1 MPGSQNNPQLNP
13 QNSLGGI
20 TYEDFRGKTISE
32 ILKEKGKI
40 ADDQLKEV
48 KYSIASKQGSEESI
62 ISSKG
67 FVDNETLVKAKAAS
81 YGMPYVDLGM
91 VDIAREVIQKLP
103 YDTAKTHSAIV
114 FKDEPNMVHVGMADP
129 LDIQKVQFLQ
139 SYLKKPIKTYFASIN
154 DINNVTET
162 RYTGKIESEVT
173 EAVEEVGEDVVQI
186 EEGIQDI
193 SEVAQSIAS
202 APVAR
207 IVNMILEYGVKFKA
221 SDIHIEPR
229 EGMMAVRFRI
239 HGIMNERLQLPY
251 KLLPSIVARIKILSN
266 LKIDEHRV
274 PQDGRFQ
281 IKVGKIG
288 VDLRVSVLPTVFG
301 EKIVIRLLEKGA
313 GMLKLEDTG
322 LRGMGYKFF
331 REALTSTQGIILV
344 TGPTGSGKTQTLASS
359 LIILNKPQVN
369 IITLEDPVEIKVNGV
384 NQVQVNAEIGLTF
397 ASGLRAILRQDPD
410 IVMVGEIRDQETAE
424 LAVQAALIGRLVL
437 STLHT
442 NSAAGALPR
451 LLDMNI
457 EPYLITSTVNI
468 IVAQRLVRKICP
480 FCKEEYEADEEVIKM
495 IHKVMNGL
503 RGFDMYSYPK
513 RDNPAVPPG
522 VVSTADPSQIPP
534 AEAQK
539 QASATSS
546 ANNKVKL
553 YRGKGCN
560 RCNNT
565 GYTGRIGIFEVLKV
579 SEKISQLIM
588 EHRTA
593 TTIEKQAI
601 DEGMLTMTQDGFLK
615 ALEGITTIEEVLR
628 VQKK

>member
-221 SDIHIEPR
+221 SDIHIEPI
-229 EGMMAVRFRI
+229 EGMMAVIFRI

-288 VDLRVSVLPTVFG
+288 VDLRVSVLPTD
-301 EKIVIRLLEKGA
+301 LW
-313 GMLKLEDTG
+313 
-322 LRGMGYKFF
+322 
-331 REALTSTQGIILV
+331 
-344 TGPTGSGKTQTLASS
+344 
-359 LIILNKPQVN
+359 
-369 IITLEDPVEIKVNGV
+369 
-384 NQVQVNAEIGLTF
+384 
-397 ASGLRAILRQDPD
+397 
-410 IVMVGEIRDQETAE
+410 
-424 LAVQAALIGRLVL
+424 
-437 STLHT
+437 
-442 NSAAGALPR
+442 
-451 LLDMNI
+451 
-457 EPYLITSTVNI
+457 
-468 IVAQRLVRKICP
+468 
-480 FCKEEYEADEEVIKM
+480 
-495 IHKVMNGL
+495 
-503 RGFDMYSYPK
+503 
-513 RDNPAVPPG
+513 
-522 VVSTADPSQIPP
+522 
-534 AEAQK
+534 
-539 QASATSS
+539 
-546 ANNKVKL
+546 
-553 YRGKGCN
+553 
-560 RCNNT
+560 
-565 GYTGRIGIFEVLKV
+565 
-579 SEKISQLIM
+579 
-588 EHRTA
+588 
-593 TTIEKQAI
+593 
-601 DEGMLTMTQDGFLK
+601 
-615 ALEGITTIEEVLR
+615 
-628 VQKK
+628 